1 MKSQGLLITLIVFI
15 IITLGLCVSN
25 YFTAKKLQEV
35 GAVAAQASEQAKSA
49 EAEARKATS
58 QLDKAKEL
66 VGFPAASAD
75 DFLKSMEDELKAL
88 AGENAEVTPSYHDT
102 LSGLAN
108 TVAQLSENLKQTQ
121 IQRDEFQ
128 ARAEE
133 QEAATTEQKKIF
145 DTTVAQQGSEY
156 KKSAEDAQKR
166 YGEMEKTNHELV
178 AKVDKIDQEAKRQNE
193 EFRTQAADA
202 AETAAAVAQ
211 INTNLRDK
219 LDQMHQAEFEVPDG
233 HIVYVDQMN
242 QRVRI
247 DLGKA
252 DGLRLLTHFSVFA
265 FDAVQHGILVPK
277 GSIEVVR
284 ILGDHEAEALIRSDE
299 MLNPLLPQDVI
310 YTPLWKA
317 GETVQFALD
326 YFLDVDGNGTNDVD
340 TVKKIISS
348 SGSEVA
354 AYIDE
359 DGEIQGTITPNIS
372 YFIFG
377 NEQLDLLLK
386 DDFTKEKEQKKRI
399 SEAHNSMF
407 EQVRRNSIREMRLGE
422 FLRQVS
428 YRPTAEVSKFQEQG
442 GMVDEVSNPGS
453 PLVSKGNTAPIYSP
467 NTLPEPPK
475 SRGLTAPL
483 YDKKSSIR
491 PHTSAGHV
499 SDIYFQP
506 KNPTN

>member
-66 VGFPAASAD
+66 VGYPAASAD

-166 YGEMEKTNHELV
+166 YGEMEKTTHELV
-178 AKVDKIDQEAKRQNE
+178 AKVDKIAQEAKRQNE

-252 DGLRLLTHFSVFA
+252 DGLRLLT
-265 FDAVQHGILVPK
+265 
-277 GSIEVVR
+277 
-284 ILGDHEAEALIRSDE
+284 
-299 MLNPLLPQDVI
+299 N
-310 YTPLWKA
+310 
-317 GETVQFALD
+317 
-326 YFLDVDGNGTNDVD
+326 
-340 TVKKIISS
+340 
-348 SGSEVA
+348 
-354 AYIDE
+354 
-359 DGEIQGTITPNIS
+359 
-372 YFIFG
+372 
-377 NEQLDLLLK
+377 
-386 DDFTKEKEQKKRI
+386 
-399 SEAHNSMF
+399 
-407 EQVRRNSIREMRLGE
+407 
-422 FLRQVS
+422 
-428 YRPTAEVSKFQEQG
+428 
-442 GMVDEVSNPGS
+442 
-453 PLVSKGNTAPIYSP
+453 
-467 NTLPEPPK
+467 
-475 SRGLTAPL
+475 
-483 YDKKSSIR
+483 
-491 PHTSAGHV
+491 
-499 SDIYFQP
+499 
-506 KNPTN
+506 